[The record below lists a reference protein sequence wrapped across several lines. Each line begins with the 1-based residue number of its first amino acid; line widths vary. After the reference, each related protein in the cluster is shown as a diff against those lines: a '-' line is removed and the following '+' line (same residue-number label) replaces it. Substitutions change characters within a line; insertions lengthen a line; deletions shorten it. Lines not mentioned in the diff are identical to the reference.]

1 MKRLVSPIIT
11 AVAASTLSFNALSA
25 EIKNVILMIGD
36 GMGPQQVGLLET
48 YANHAPNSIYKG
60 QTTALYKL
68 AQEGV
73 IGSSLTNPEDAIV
86 VDSACSATMLAT
98 GIPTASEV
106 IGIDSQG
113 NHVETI
119 LEKAKSK
126 GKATGACFRY
136 AHDSCNTSR
145 VCCASASS
153 LARKQ
158 HRFRYARKRC
168 RRVVIW
174 WSSSLDSKID

>member
-73 IGSSLTNPEDAIV
+73 IGSSLTNQKMRSLSTLHV
-86 VDSACSATMLAT
+86 RQQCSQQ
-98 GIPTASEV
+98 V
-106 IGIDSQG
+106 SQP
-113 NHVETI
+113 HQ
-119 LEKAKSK
+119 K
-126 GKATGACFRY
+126 
-136 AHDSCNTSR
+136 
-145 VCCASASS
+145 
-153 LARKQ
+153 
-158 HRFRYARKRC
+158 
-168 RRVVIW
+168 
-174 WSSSLDSKID
+174 

>member
-98 GIPTASEV
+98 GIPTAS
-106 IGIDSQG
+106 
-113 NHVETI
+113 
-119 LEKAKSK
+119 
-126 GKATGACFRY
+126 
-136 AHDSCNTSR
+136 
-145 VCCASASS
+145 ASS
-153 LARKQ
+153 IARKQ

>member
-119 LEKAKSK
+119 LEKQSN
-126 GKATGACFRY
+126 GSCFRY
-136 AHDSCNTSR
+136 AHDARNTSR

-174 WSSSLDSKID
+174 WSSSLDSKIN

>member
-1 MKRLVSPIIT
+1 
-11 AVAASTLSFNALSA
+11 
-25 EIKNVILMIGD
+25 MIGD

-48 YANHAPNSIYKG
+48 YAKHAPNSVYKG
-60 QTTALYKL
+60 ESTALYKL

-126 GKATGACFRY
+126 GKATGLVSDTRMTHATPAAFA
-136 AHDSCNTSR
+136 AHQPHRSLENSIAADMLETGVDVMMSGGDFVIGFQSRQTTRERHTSNLK
-145 VCCASASS
+145 SS
-153 LARKQ
+153 LK
-158 HRFRYARKRC
+158 
-168 RRVVIW
+168 VM
-174 WSSSLDSKID
+174 ST